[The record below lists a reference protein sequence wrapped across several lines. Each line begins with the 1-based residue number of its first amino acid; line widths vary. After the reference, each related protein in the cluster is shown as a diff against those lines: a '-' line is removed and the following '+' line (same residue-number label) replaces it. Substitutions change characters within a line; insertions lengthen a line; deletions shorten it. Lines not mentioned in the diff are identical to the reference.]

1 MLRIYTLKQ
10 LLEVIMPSDLH
21 MHTNCS
27 DGRLSPEDLVEA
39 AKEAGLN
46 YIAITDH
53 DTVAGFRQLYER
65 GHFPAKGIKIIPGI
79 EFSAHHETQSIH
91 ILGYNID
98 IYNRTLDDRLNDVV
112 EARWTRFSGMV
123 SKLQDMGYDLTEADV
138 LAVAGDSTSIS
149 RSHIAQALVVKGFFS
164 SVKECFDEV
173 LEKGRPA
180 YVSHFRLEAEEI
192 VSLIKQ
198 SGGIPVLAHP
208 KLINDDELVEQL
220 LKSGIEGVEAYYPRH
235 SQEDTERY
243 LAMANKYNLLVTGGS
258 DYHGIAG
265 RLPERLGEFS
275 IDDSHAMEIY
285 RDIEL

>member
-1 MLRIYTLKQ
+1 MS
-10 LLEVIMPSDLH
+10 SDLH

-27 DGRLSPEDLVEA
+27 DGLLSPEDLVES
-39 AKEAGLN
+39 AKAAGLN

-53 DTVAGFRQLYER
+53 DTVAGFRQLYEK
-65 GHFPAKGIKIIPGI
+65 GFFPAKGIKIIPGI
-79 EFSAHHETQSIH
+79 EFSAHHDTQSIH

-98 IYNRTLDDRLNDVV
+98 IYNRSLEDRLNEVV

-123 SKLQDMGYDLTEADV
+123 AKLQELGYDLSEPDV

-149 RSHIAQALVVKGFFS
+149 RSHIAQAMVRKGFFPT
-164 SVKECFDEV
+164 VKDCFDEV

-192 VSLIKQ
+192 IDLIKQ

-208 KLINDDELVEQL
+208 KLINDDVLVEQL
-220 LKSGIEGVEAYYPRH
+220 LKGGIEGIEAYYPRH
-235 SQEDTERY
+235 SMEDTERY
-243 LAMANKYNLLVTGGS
+243 LEMANKYNLLVTGGS
-258 DYHGIAG
+258 DFHGIEG
-265 RLPERLGEFS
+265 RLPEHLGEFS